1 MKAKSIK
8 GRSAEE
14 IKTALAESMADAHL
28 PAGRTG
34 GPDGQ
39 GFKPTLALVFI
50 SVKQDIDTII
60 SILDGE
66 NIQIFGATS
75 SGEIS
80 DSDISHEAISI
91 LLMDMDPANFR
102 ILYDEYTGSDVVE
115 VAKAMTAQALTIF
128 EKPAFLLS
136 NSIEKPQDMGLG
148 EKIVQSVS
156 HVAGN
161 DITIWGGA
169 AGDDLMF
176 KETFVF
182 TNTKITNK
190 GILMLVLNEDKI
202 LVKGRA
208 ATGMKPFGTEKVI
221 TKSEGS
227 WILEIDNQPATDL
240 VMKYMGES
248 LSPEDFKDFNLK
260 NIFLNLMREDNS
272 SIIRATMGFNMDT
285 KGITV
290 SGKIKTGDKFRFTF
304 LPDFDVLTEVSENA
318 KQFQQAEM
326 TEADALVMFSCI
338 GRIDAFGPMTS
349 EELQGIQSVYNVPMA
364 GFFSY
369 GEYGRATGGNNEFHN
384 MTCCWVALKE
394 K

>member
-14 IKTALAESMADAHL
+14 IKTALSESMAD
-28 PAGRTG
+28 
-34 GPDGQ
+34 

-66 NIQIFGATS
+66 NIQVFGATS

-182 TNTKITNK
+182 TNTNITNK
-190 GILMLVLNEDKI
+190 GILMLVMNEDKI

-240 VMKYMGES
+240 VMKYMGEN

-349 EELQGIQSVYNVPMA
+349 EELQGIQRVYNVPMA

-384 MTCCWVALKE
+384 MTCCWVALKQ

>member
-8 GRSAEE
+8 GKSPEE
-14 IKTALAESMADAHL
+14 ISAALTESMTD
-28 PAGRTG
+28 
-34 GPDGQ
+34 

-50 SVKQDIDTII
+50 SVKQDIASIMR
-60 SILDGE
+60 ILDGK
-66 NIQIFGATS
+66 NIQIFGATTG
-75 SGEIS
+75 GEIS
-80 DSDISHEAISI
+80 GSDISHEAISI
-91 LLMDMDPANFR
+91 LLMDMEPANFR
-102 ILYDEYTGSDVVE
+102 ILYDDYTGSDVAE

-128 EKPAFLLS
+128 ARPAFLIC
-136 NSIEKPQDMGLG
+136 NSIEKPQDIGLG
-148 EKIVQSVS
+148 EKILQSVS
-156 HVAGN
+156 HEAGN
-161 DITIWGGA
+161 DITIWGGG

-182 TNTKITNK
+182 NNTNMTNK

-208 ATGMKPFGTEKVI
+208 ASGMKPIGTEKVI

-248 LSPEDFKDFNLK
+248 LSPEDFRDFNLK
-260 NIFLNLMREDNS
+260 LIFLRLIREDGS
-272 SIIRATMGFNMDT
+272 SIIRSTLGFNMDT

-290 SGKIKTGDKFRFTF
+290 SGKIKPGDKFRFTL

-318 KQFQQAEM
+318 KQFQQTEM
-326 TEADALVMFSCI
+326 PEADALVVFACI

-349 EELQGIQSVYNVPMA
+349 EELHGIQSVYNVPMA

-369 GEYGRATGGNNEFHN
+369 GEYGRATGGDNEFHN

-394 K
+394 KT

>member
-8 GRSAEE
+8 GRTPGE
-14 IKTALAESMADAHL
+14 IRATLTENKAD
-28 PAGRTG
+28 
-34 GPDGQ
+34 

-50 SVKQDIDTII
+50 SVKQDITSII
-60 SILDGE
+60 SILDRE

-80 DSDISHEAISI
+80 DSDISHEAISV

-128 EKPAFLLS
+128 AKPAFLLS

-182 TNTKITNK
+182 TNTNITNK

-260 NIFLNLMREDNS
+260 NIFLNLLREDNS

-304 LPDFDVLTEVSENA
+304 LPDFDVLTEVRENA

>member
-8 GRSAEE
+8 GRSAED
-14 IKTALAESMADAHL
+14 IKTALAESMADAQL
-28 PAGRTG
+28 
-34 GPDGQ
+34 PDGQ

-50 SVKQDIDTII
+50 SIKQDIDTII
-60 SILDGE
+60 SILDRE

-80 DSDISHEAISI
+80 DSDISHEGISV
-91 LLMDMDPANFR
+91 LLLDMDPANFR
-102 ILYDEYTGSDVVE
+102 ILHDEYTGSDVVE

-148 EKIVQSVS
+148 EKIVQSVC
-156 HVAGN
+156 HLAGN

-182 TNTKITNK
+182 TNTNITNK
-190 GILMLVLNEDKI
+190 GILMLVMNEDKI

-240 VMKYMGES
+240 VMKYMGEN
-248 LSPEDFKDFNLK
+248 LSPEDFRDFNLK

>member
-8 GRSAEE
+8 GKNPEAIRSALEQA
-14 IKTALAESMADAHL
+14 TAE
-28 PAGRTG
+28 
-34 GPDGQ
+34 
-39 GFKPTLALVFI
+39 GFQPTLALVFI
-50 SVKQDIDTII
+50 SVKQDLASII
-60 SILDGE
+60 SILDRK
-66 NIQIFGATS
+66 NIQIFGATT

-91 LLMDMDPANFR
+91 LLMDMEPANFR
-102 ILYDEYTGSDVVE
+102 ILHDDYAGSDVME
-115 VAKAMTAQALTIF
+115 VAKAMTEQALTTF
-128 EKPAFLLS
+128 ARPAFLLS

-182 TNTKITNK
+182 NNANITNK

-208 ATGMKPFGTEKVI
+208 ASGMKPIGTEKVI

-240 VMKYMGES
+240 VMKYMGEN

-260 NIFLNLMREDNS
+260 NIFLNLMREDSS

-285 KGITV
+285 QGITV
-290 SGKIKTGDKFRFTF
+290 TGKIKPGDKFRFTL
-304 LPDFDVLTEVSENA
+304 LPDFEVLTEVSENA
-318 KQFQQAEM
+318 KQFQQTEM
-326 TEADALVMFSCI
+326 PEADALVMFSCI

-394 K
+394 KTRTEDNP

>member
-8 GRSAEE
+8 GKSAEE
-14 IKTALAESMADAHL
+14 ISAALTETMADARL
-28 PAGRTG
+28 
-34 GPDGQ
+34 PDGQ

-50 SVKQDIDTII
+50 SVKQDIASII
-60 SILDGE
+60 SIFDKK

-80 DSDISHEAISI
+80 ESDISHEGISV
-91 LLMDMDPANFR
+91 LLLDMDPANFR
-102 ILYDEYTGSDVVE
+102 ILHADYAGRE
-115 VAKAMTAQALTIF
+115 VGEVGKAMTEQALTIF

-136 NSIEKPQDMGLG
+136 NSIEKPQDMGMG
-148 EKIVQSVS
+148 EKIVQSIS

-176 KETFVF
+176 KETFIF
-182 TNTKITNK
+182 TNTNITNQ

-202 LVKGRA
+202 LVRGVA
-208 ATGMKPFGTEKVI
+208 ASGMKPMGTQKVI

-240 VMKYMGES
+240 VMKYMGEN
-248 LSPEDFKDFNLK
+248 LSPEDFRDFNLK
-260 NIFLNLMREDNS
+260 NIFLNLIREDSS

-326 TEADALVMFSCI
+326 PEADALVMFSCI

-349 EELQGIQSVYNVPMA
+349 EELQGIQRVYNVPMA

>member
-8 GRSAEE
+8 GRTPGE
-14 IKTALAESMADAHL
+14 INATLTENMAD
-28 PAGRTG
+28 
-34 GPDGQ
+34 

-50 SVKQDIDTII
+50 SVKQDIKSII
-60 SILDGE
+60 SILDRE

-102 ILYDEYTGSDVVE
+102 ILHEEYTGSDVVE
-115 VAKAMTAQALTIF
+115 VANAMTAQALTIF
-128 EKPAFLLS
+128 EKPAILLS
-136 NSIEKPQDMGLG
+136 NSIEKPQDIGLG
-148 EKIVQSVS
+148 EKIVQSVC
-156 HVAGN
+156 HLAGN
-161 DITIWGGA
+161 DVTIWGGA

-240 VMKYMGES
+240 VMKYMGEN

-260 NIFLNLMREDNS
+260 SIFLNLIREDNS
-272 SIIRATMGFNMDT
+272 GIIRTTMGFNMDS

-304 LPDFDVLTEVSENA
+304 LPDFDVLTEVSQNA
-318 KQFQQAEM
+318 KQFQQSEM
-326 TEADALVMFSCI
+326 SEADALVMFSCI

>member
-1 MKAKSIK
+1 MQAKTIK
-8 GRSAEE
+8 GNNTKE
-14 IKTALAESMADAHL
+14 IQLALTKSLAN
-28 PAGRTG
+28 GY
-34 GPDGQ
+34 
-39 GFKPTLALVFI
+39 KPSLALVFI
-50 SVKQDIDTII
+50 SVKQDIP
-60 SILDGE
+60 SIVRLLDE
-66 NIQIFGATS
+66 KNIQIFGVTTG
-75 SGEIS
+75 GEIA

-91 LLMDMDPANFR
+91 LLMDMDPTNFR
-102 ILYDEYTGSDVVE
+102 ILLDDYAAIDAVE
-115 VAKAMTAQALTIF
+115 VAKTITERALTIF
-128 EKPAFLLS
+128 PRPAFLLS
-136 NSIEKPQDMGLG
+136 NSFEKPQDIGIG
-148 EKIVQSVS
+148 EKIVQAIS

-161 DITIWGGA
+161 EVTIWGGG

-182 TNTKITNK
+182 NNANITNK

-208 ATGMKPFGTEKVI
+208 ASGMKPIGTEKVI

-240 VMKYMGES
+240 VMKYMGEN
-248 LSPEDFKDFNLK
+248 LSTEDFKDFNLK
-260 NIFLNLMREDNS
+260 NIFLNLMREDSS

-290 SGKIKTGDKFRFTF
+290 SGRIQPGDKFRFTL

-326 TEADALVMFSCI
+326 PEADALVMFACV

-349 EELQGIQSVYNVPMA
+349 EELQGIQNVYNAPMA
-364 GFFSY
+364 GFFTY

>member
-14 IKTALAESMADAHL
+14 IKTALAESMAD
-28 PAGRTG
+28 
-34 GPDGQ
+34 

-66 NIQIFGATS
+66 NIQVFGATS

-182 TNTKITNK
+182 TNTNITNK
-190 GILMLVLNEDKI
+190 GILMLVMNEDKI

-240 VMKYMGES
+240 VMKYMGEN

-349 EELQGIQSVYNVPMA
+349 EELQGIQRVYNVPMA

>member
-8 GRSAEE
+8 GKSPEE
-14 IKTALAESMADAHL
+14 ISAALTESMTD
-28 PAGRTG
+28 
-34 GPDGQ
+34 

-50 SVKQDIDTII
+50 SVKQNLASII
-60 SILDGE
+60 SILDKK

-80 DSDISHEAISI
+80 DSDISQEGISV
-91 LLMDMDPANFR
+91 LLLDMDPANFR
-102 ILYDEYTGSDVVE
+102 ILYDDYTGREVAE
-115 VAKAMTAQALTIF
+115 VAKTMTEQALTIF
-128 EKPAFLLS
+128 SRPAFLLS

-182 TNTKITNK
+182 DNTNITNK

-208 ATGMKPFGTEKVI
+208 ATGMKPIGTEKVI

-240 VMKYMGES
+240 VMKYMGEN
-248 LSPEDFKDFNLK
+248 LSPEDFKDFNLM
-260 NIFLNLMREDNS
+260 NIFLNLMREDSS

-290 SGKIKTGDKFRFTF
+290 SGKIKPGDKFRFTL

-318 KQFQQAEM
+318 KQFQETEM
-326 TEADALVMFSCI
+326 PEADALVMFSCI

-349 EELQGIQSVYNVPMA
+349 EELQGIQSVYKVPMA

-369 GEYGRATGGNNEFHN
+369 GEYGRATGGGNEFHN

>member
-8 GRSAEE
+8 GKSAGD
-14 IKTALAESMADAHL
+14 IKTALIESMAD
-28 PAGRTG
+28 
-34 GPDGQ
+34 
-39 GFKPTLALVFI
+39 GFQPTLALVFI

-115 VAKAMTAQALTIF
+115 VTKAMTAQALTIF
-128 EKPAFLLS
+128 AKPAFLLS

-182 TNTKITNK
+182 TNTNITNK
-190 GILMLVLNEDKI
+190 GILMLVMNEDKI

-240 VMKYMGES
+240 VMKYMGEN

-304 LPDFDVLTEVSENA
+304 LPDFDVLTEVSENTKTVSA
-318 KQFQQAEM
+318 SRNDRSRCPCYVFLYW
-326 TEADALVMFSCI
+326 T
-338 GRIDAFGPMTS
+338 
-349 EELQGIQSVYNVPMA
+349 
-364 GFFSY
+364 
-369 GEYGRATGGNNEFHN
+369 H
-384 MTCCWVALKE
+384 
-394 K
+394 

>member
-8 GRSAEE
+8 GKSPEE
-14 IKTALAESMADAHL
+14 ISAALTVSMGD
-28 PAGRTG
+28 
-34 GPDGQ
+34 

-50 SVKQDIDTII
+50 SVKQDIATII
-60 SILDGE
+60 SILDRK

-102 ILYDEYTGSDVVE
+102 ILFDDYAGSDVVQ
-115 VAKAMTAQALTIF
+115 VAKEMTEQALTIF
-128 EKPAFLLS
+128 TRPAFLLS
-136 NSIEKPQDMGLG
+136 NSVEKPQDMGLG

-161 DITIWGGA
+161 DITIWGGG

-182 TNTKITNK
+182 NNTNITNT

-202 LVKGRA
+202 LLKGRA
-208 ATGMKPFGTEKVI
+208 ASGMKPIGTEKII

-248 LSPEDFKDFNLK
+248 LPPEEFRDFNLK
-260 NIFLNLMREDNS
+260 NIFLNLMRVDSS

-285 KGITV
+285 KGISI
-290 SGKIKTGDKFRFTF
+290 SGKIKHGDKFRFTL

-318 KQFQQAEM
+318 KQFQQTEM
-326 TEADALVMFSCI
+326 PKADALVMFSCI
-338 GRIDAFGPMTS
+338 GRIDAFGPMTA
-349 EELQGIQSVYNVPMA
+349 EELQGIQNVYNVPMA
-364 GFFSY
+364 GFFTY

-394 K
+394 ID

>member
-8 GRSAEE
+8 GTSPKEIQSALE
-14 IKTALAESMADAHL
+14 KSMAD
-28 PAGRTG
+28 
-34 GPDGQ
+34 

-60 SILDGE
+60 SILEGE
-66 NIQIFGATS
+66 NIQVFGATS

-80 DSDISHEAISI
+80 DSNISHEAISI
-91 LLMDMDPANFR
+91 LLLDMDPANFR
-102 ILYDEYTGSDVVE
+102 ILHDEYTGSDVVE
-115 VAKAMTAQALTIF
+115 VAKSMTAQALTIF

-182 TNTKITNK
+182 TNTNITNK
-190 GILMLVLNEDKI
+190 GILMLVMNEDKI

-260 NIFLNLMREDNS
+260 NIFFNLLREDNS

>member
-8 GRSAEE
+8 GKTPKE
-14 IKTALAESMADAHL
+14 IKVSLKQCIAN
-28 PAGRTG
+28 
-34 GPDGQ
+34 

-50 SVKQDIDTII
+50 SVKQDLASII
-60 SILDGE
+60 SILDSK

-75 SGEIS
+75 SGEFS
-80 DSDISHEAISI
+80 GSDISHEAISI
-91 LLMDMDPANFR
+91 LLMDMEPANFR
-102 ILYDEYTGSDVVE
+102 ILQHDYTGSNVVE
-115 VAKAMTAQALTIF
+115 VAKVMTEQALTIF
-128 EKPAFLLS
+128 PRPAFLLS

-148 EKIVQSVS
+148 EKILQSVS

-161 DITIWGGA
+161 DVTIWGGS

-182 TNTKITNK
+182 NNTNFTNK
-190 GILMLVLNEDKI
+190 GILMLVLNEDQI

-208 ATGMKPFGTEKVI
+208 VSGMKPIGTEKVI
-221 TKSEGS
+221 TKCEGS

-248 LSPEDFKDFNLK
+248 LSKEDFKEFNLK
-260 NIFLNLMREDNS
+260 NIFLNLMREDSS

-290 SGKIKTGDKFRFTF
+290 TGKIKRGDKFRFTL
-304 LPDFDVLTEVSENA
+304 LPDFDVLSEVSENA
-318 KQFQQAEM
+318 KQFQQTEM
-326 TEADALVMFSCI
+326 PKADALVMFSCI

-349 EELQGIQSVYNVPMA
+349 EELQGIQNMYNVPMA

-384 MTCCWVALKE
+384 MTCCYVALKE

>member
-8 GRSAEE
+8 GKSAGD
-14 IKTALAESMADAHL
+14 IKTALIESMAD
-28 PAGRTG
+28 
-34 GPDGQ
+34 
-39 GFKPTLALVFI
+39 GFQPTLALVFI

-115 VAKAMTAQALTIF
+115 VTKAMTAQALTIF
-128 EKPAFLLS
+128 AKPAFLLS

-182 TNTKITNK
+182 TNTNITNK
-190 GILMLVLNEDKI
+190 GILMLVMNEDKI

-240 VMKYMGES
+240 VMKYMGEN

-394 K
+394 R

>member
-8 GRSAEE
+8 GKSTEE
-14 IKTALAESMADAHL
+14 ISAALTESMTD
-28 PAGRTG
+28 
-34 GPDGQ
+34 

-50 SVKQDIDTII
+50 SVKQDIASIV
-60 SILDGE
+60 SILDRK
-66 NIQIFGATS
+66 NIQIFGATTG
-75 SGEIS
+75 GEIS
-80 DSDISHEAISI
+80 GSDISHEAISI
-91 LLMDMDPANFR
+91 LLMDMEPANFR
-102 ILYDEYTGSDVVE
+102 ILYDDYAGSDVGE
-115 VAKAMTAQALTIF
+115 VAKAMTEQALTTF
-128 EKPAFLLS
+128 ARPAFLLS

-161 DITIWGGA
+161 NITIWGGG

-182 TNTKITNK
+182 NNTNITNK

-208 ATGMKPFGTEKVI
+208 ASGMKPIGTEKVI
-221 TKSEGS
+221 TKSKGS

-260 NIFLNLMREDNS
+260 NIFLNLMREDSS
-272 SIIRATMGFNMDT
+272 SIIRSTLGFNMDT

-290 SGKIKTGDKFRFTF
+290 TGKIKPGDKFRFTL

-318 KQFQQAEM
+318 KQFQETEM
-326 TEADALVMFSCI
+326 PEADALVMFSCI

-349 EELQGIQSVYNVPMA
+349 EELQGIQSVYKVPMA

-369 GEYGRATGGNNEFHN
+369 GEYGRATGGGNEFHN
-384 MTCCWVALKE
+384 MTCCWVAIQE
-394 K
+394 KS

>member
-14 IKTALAESMADAHL
+14 IKTALAESIAD
-28 PAGRTG
+28 
-34 GPDGQ
+34 
-39 GFKPTLALVFI
+39 GFTPTLALVFI
-50 SVKQDIDTII
+50 SVKQDIASII
-60 SILDGE
+60 SILDRK

-80 DSDISHEAISI
+80 DNNISHEGISV
-91 LLMDMDPANFR
+91 LLLDMDPANFR
-102 ILYDEYTGSDVVE
+102 ILHDDYTGREVAE
-115 VAKAMTAQALTIF
+115 VAKAITEKALTIF
-128 EKPAFLLS
+128 SRPAILLS
-136 NSIEKPQDMGLG
+136 NSIEKPQDIGLG
-148 EKIVQSVS
+148 EKIVQSVG
-156 HVAGN
+156 HMAGN

-182 TNTKITNK
+182 DNTNITNK

-208 ATGMKPFGTEKVI
+208 ASGMKPMGTEKVI

-227 WILEIDNQPATDL
+227 WIIEIDNQPATDL
-240 VMKYMGES
+240 VMKYMGEN

-260 NIFLNLMREDNS
+260 NIFLNLMREDSS

-290 SGKIKTGDKFRFTF
+290 SGKIKPGDKFRFTF

-318 KQFQQAEM
+318 KQFQQTEM
-326 TEADALVMFSCI
+326 PEADALVMFSCI

-349 EELQGIQSVYNVPMA
+349 EELQGIQSIYNVPMA

>member
-1 MKAKSIK
+1 MKAKSIR
-8 GRSAEE
+8 GRIPGEISA
-14 IKTALAESMADAHL
+14 TLTESMAD
-28 PAGRTG
+28 
-34 GPDGQ
+34 

-50 SVKQDIDTII
+50 SVKQDITSII
-60 SILDGE
+60 SILDRE
-66 NIQIFGATS
+66 NIQIFGATTC
-75 SGEIS
+75 GEIS

-102 ILYDEYTGSDVVE
+102 ILQDEYTGSDVEE

-128 EKPAFLLS
+128 AKPAFLLS

-182 TNTKITNK
+182 NNTNITNK
-190 GILMLVLNEDKI
+190 GILMLVMNEDKI

-248 LSPEDFKDFNLK
+248 LSPEDFKDFNIK
-260 NIFLNLMREDNS
+260 NIFLNLLREDSS
-272 SIIRATMGFNMDT
+272 SIIRATMGFDKDT

-338 GRIDAFGPMTS
+338 GRINAFGPMTS

-394 K
+394 IFSLTKH

>member
-8 GRSAEE
+8 GNSSEE
-14 IKTALAESMADAHL
+14 ISSALTESMD
-28 PAGRTG
+28 
-34 GPDGQ
+34 DGFQ
-39 GFKPTLALVFI
+39 PTLALVFI
-50 SVKQDIDTII
+50 SVKQDIP
-60 SILDGE
+60 SLVRLLSE
-66 NIQIFGATS
+66 KNIQIFGATS

-80 DSDISHEAISI
+80 DSDISHEGISI
-91 LLMDMDPANFR
+91 LLLDMDPANFR
-102 ILYDEYTGSDVVE
+102 ILYDHYTTGSDVVE

-128 EKPAFLLS
+128 SRPAFLLS
-136 NSIEKPQDMGLG
+136 NSIEKPEDIGLG
-148 EKIVQSVS
+148 EKILNSIT

-161 DITIWGGA
+161 DVTIWGGS
-169 AGDDLMF
+169 AGDDLLF
-176 KETFVF
+176 KDTFVF
-182 TNTKITNK
+182 NNTNISNQ

-202 LVKGRA
+202 VVKGQA
-208 ATGMKPFGTEKVI
+208 ASGMKPMGTERVI

-240 VMKYMGES
+240 VMKYMGEN
-248 LSPEDFKDFNLK
+248 LSPEDFKDFNIK

-272 SIIRATMGFNMDT
+272 SIIRSTMGFNMDT

-290 SGKIKTGDKFRFTF
+290 SGKIKPGDKFRFTF
-304 LPDFDVLTEVSENA
+304 LPDFEVLTEVSQNA
-318 KQFQQAEM
+318 KVFQQTEM
-326 TEADALVMFSCI
+326 AEADALVMFSCI

-349 EELQGIQSVYNVPMA
+349 EELKGIQSVYKVPMA

>member
-8 GRSAEE
+8 GKSPEE
-14 IKTALAESMADAHL
+14 IKTALAESMSD
-28 PAGRTG
+28 
-34 GPDGQ
+34 

-50 SVKQDIDTII
+50 SIKLNIDSII
-60 SILDGE
+60 SIFDRN

-80 DSDISHEAISI
+80 DSDISQEAISI

-102 ILYDEYTGSDVVE
+102 ILHDEYKGSDVVG
-115 VAKAMTAQALTIF
+115 VAKAMTALALTIF
-128 EKPAFLLS
+128 AKPAFLLS
-136 NSIEKPQDMGLG
+136 NSIEKPQDIGLG

-156 HVAGN
+156 RTAGN
-161 DITIWGGA
+161 DVTIWGGG

-176 KETFVF
+176 KETLVF
-182 TNTKITNK
+182 NNTNKTSK

-202 LVKGRA
+202 VVKGRA
-208 ATGMKPFGTEKVI
+208 ASGMKPIGTEKVI
-221 TKSEGS
+221 TKSEES

-260 NIFLNLMREDNS
+260 KIFINLLREDNS
-272 SIIRATMGFNMDT
+272 SIIRTAMGFNMDT

-290 SGKIKTGDKFRFTF
+290 SGKIKSGDKFKFTL

-318 KQFQQAEM
+318 KQFQQKEM
-326 TEADALVMFSCI
+326 PEADALVLFSCI

>member
-8 GRSAEE
+8 GKSAEE
-14 IKTALAESMADAHL
+14 IQSVLEKSLAD
-28 PAGRTG
+28 
-34 GPDGQ
+34 

-50 SVKQDIDTII
+50 SVKQDIASII
-60 SILDGE
+60 SILDKK

-80 DSDISHEAISI
+80 DNNISHEGISV
-91 LLMDMDPANFR
+91 LLLDMDPANFR
-102 ILYDEYTGSDVVE
+102 ILYDNYTGSDVVE

-136 NSIEKPQDMGLG
+136 NSIEKPQDIGLG

-182 TNTKITNK
+182 DNTNMTNK

-202 LVKGRA
+202 LVKGWA
-208 ATGMKPFGTEKVI
+208 ASGMKPMGTEKVI

-227 WILEIDNQPATDL
+227 WIIEIDNQPATDL
-240 VMKYMGES
+240 VMKYMGEN

-260 NIFLNLMREDNS
+260 NIFLNLMREDSS

-318 KQFQQAEM
+318 KQFQQVEM

-349 EELQGIQSVYNVPMA
+349 EELQGIQRVYNVPMA

>member
-14 IKTALAESMADAHL
+14 IKTALAQSMADAGL
-28 PAGRTG
+28 TAGRTG

-50 SVKQDIDTII
+50 SIKQDIGTII
-60 SILDGE
+60 SILDRE

-91 LLMDMDPANFR
+91 LLLDMDPANFR
-102 ILYDEYTGSDVVE
+102 ILHDEYTGSDVVE
-115 VAKAMTAQALTIF
+115 VAKSMTAQALTIF

-148 EKIVQSVS
+148 EKIVQSVC
-156 HVAGN
+156 HLAGN

-182 TNTKITNK
+182 TNTNITNK
-190 GILMLVLNEDKI
+190 GILMLVMNEDKI

-240 VMKYMGES
+240 VMKYMGEN
-248 LSPEDFKDFNLK
+248 LSPEDFKDFNIK
-260 NIFLNLMREDNS
+260 NIFLNLMREDSS

-304 LPDFDVLTEVSENA
+304 LPDFDVLAEVSENA

>member
-8 GRSAEE
+8 GKTPEE
-14 IKTALAESMADAHL
+14 ISAALTGSMAD
-28 PAGRTG
+28 
-34 GPDGQ
+34 

-50 SVKQDIDTII
+50 SVKQDIASII
-60 SILDGE
+60 SILDKK

-91 LLMDMDPANFR
+91 LLMDMEPANFR
-102 ILYDEYTGSDVVE
+102 ILQDDYTGSEVVE
-115 VAKAMTAQALTIF
+115 TAKAMTEQALTIF
-128 EKPAFLLS
+128 ARPAFLLS

-161 DITIWGGA
+161 DITIWGGG

-182 TNTKITNK
+182 NNTNITNK

-202 LVKGRA
+202 LVKGMA
-208 ATGMKPFGTEKVI
+208 ASGMKPMGTEKVI

-248 LSPEDFKDFNLK
+248 LPPEEFRDFNLK
-260 NIFLNLMREDNS
+260 NIFLNLMREDSS

-285 KGITV
+285 KGVTV
-290 SGKIKTGDKFRFTF
+290 SGKIKTGDKFRFTL
-304 LPDFDVLTEVSENA
+304 LPDFDVLTDVSENA
-318 KQFQQAEM
+318 KQFQQTDM
-326 TEADALVMFSCI
+326 PKADALVMFSCI

-349 EELQGIQSVYNVPMA
+349 EELHGIQSVYHAPMA